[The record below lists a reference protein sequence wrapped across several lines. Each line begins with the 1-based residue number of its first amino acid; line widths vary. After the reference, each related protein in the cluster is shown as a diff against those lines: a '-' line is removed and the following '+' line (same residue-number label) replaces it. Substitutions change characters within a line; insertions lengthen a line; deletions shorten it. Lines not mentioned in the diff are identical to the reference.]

1 MGCIY
6 KYNNPYYK
14 SIFGKPIRVIT
25 RYNAF
30 RVLGAELYGEVGTR
44 HDNAT
49 PVARRDIAPAG
60 GKVVG

>member
-6 KYNNPYYK
+6 KFNNPYYK

-25 RYNAF
+25 RYNAV
-30 RVLGAELYGEVGTR
+30 RVLGTEFYREFGTR

-49 PVARRDIAPAG
+49 PIPRCDIAQREA
-60 GKVVG
+60 K